1 MGFYDSQIRLNQQEA
16 DGVAAQQAEQELMF
30 RTQNQLKDT
39 TREWDLNRPDAL
51 LRDRPAR
58 EGDADPRLGASSLQV
73 RL

>member
-1 MGFYDSQIRLNQQEA
+1 M
-16 DGVAAQQAEQELMF
+16 AAQQAEQELMF